1 MTSRAGAEPDVLVI
15 GAGAAG
21 AALSWR
27 LAGRGADVL
36 CLEEG
41 DWVDRDSIPKAHV
54 DWEVRGRHYWNPAP
68 SVRGRDVD
76 YAVTNQGDNPV
87 DPFMYCAVGGST
99 IGFGAQYWRL
109 QPSDFRTRT
118 LDQFGVDWPIAY
130 EDLAPYYDINEQESG
145 VSGLAGDPT
154 GPPRPQPALPPN
166 AMGTTGRRWADG
178 FEKLGWYWWPQDS
191 AIVSRDYRGRPA
203 CINRSQCA
211 FGCPQ
216 KSLSSADVTYWPPAI
231 EAGVELRV
239 RARVR
244 RIVLDPRGRAVGA
257 EYYDDSGA
265 LHEQRAGRVIV
276 CAGGIGSPRLLLMS
290 ATDGHPDGLANRSGQ
305 VGRNFMVHA
314 QTLVAGRFPDSTEAY
329 AGTVGAMSSRQFYE
343 TDPDNDYVRGF
354 IVAGNRGYSPLLTAL
369 QFRRWGDEHHE
380 KLEHHLDH
388 DATVYICG
396 DDEPEEHNRV
406 ELDHGRLDD
415 FGLPGMTTSYTISEN
430 SRRMVEAGIGRA
442 TELCMAAGADSVRD
456 FGVAPGFGWH
466 LLGTAR
472 MGSEPEASVID
483 ADHQAHDVPGLYVAD
498 GSSMPTGGAVNP
510 ANTIQAMALRAADR
524 IWDGRNG

>member
-1 MTSRAGAEPDVLVI
+1 MSAAPEPDVLVV

-27 LAGRGADVL
+27 LASHGVGVL

-68 SVRGRDVD
+68 SIRDREVD
-76 YAVTNQGDNPV
+76 YAVTNGGENPV
-87 DPFMYCAVGGST
+87 DPFMYSAVGGST

-109 QPSDFRTRT
+109 QPSDFRTRS
-118 LDQFGVDWPIAY
+118 LDEFGVDWPIGY
-130 EDLAPYYDINEQESG
+130 EDLVPYYDVNEREVG
-145 VSGLAGDPT
+145 LSGLAGDPT
-154 GPPRPQPALPPN
+154 GPAREAPPLPPN
-166 AMGTTGRRWADG
+166 AMGAIGRRWAEG

-203 CINRSQCA
+203 CTNRSQCA

-216 KSLSSADVTYWPPAI
+216 KSLSTADVTYWPRAI
-231 EAGVELRV
+231 ELGVELRV
-239 RARVR
+239 RSRVR
-244 RIVLDPRGRAVGA
+244 RIVLDASGA
-257 EYYDDSGA
+257 AAGVEYYDAEGR
-265 LHEQRAGRVIV
+265 LHEQRAKRVVV

-290 ATDGHPDGLANRSGQ
+290 ATDGHADGLANASGQ
-305 VGRNFMVHA
+305 VGRNLMVHA
-314 QTLVAGRFPDSTEAY
+314 QTLVAGRFPETTEAY

-343 TDPDNDYVRGF
+343 TDPDNDFVRGF
-354 IVAGNRGYSPLLTAL
+354 IVAGNRSYSPLLTAL
-369 QFRRWGDEHHE
+369 QFRKWGAEHHE
-380 KLEHHLDH
+380 TLEHHLNH
-388 DATVYICG
+388 DAVVYLCG

-406 ELDHGRLDD
+406 ELDHGRLDA
-415 FGLPGMTTSYTISEN
+415 FGLPGVTTSYTLSEN
-430 SRRMVEAGIGRA
+430 SRRLVEAAIERA
-442 TELCMAAGADSVRD
+442 TELCMASGAESVRD

-472 MGSEPEASVID
+472 MGDDPGDSVID
-483 ADHQAHDVPGLYVAD
+483 ADHRAHDVPGLFIAD

-524 IWDGRNG
+524 IWEGRDG

>member
-1 MTSRAGAEPDVLVI
+1 MSPPSESDVLVI

-21 AALSWR
+21 AALTWR
-27 LAGRGADVL
+27 LATLGAKVL

-41 DWVDRDSIPKAHV
+41 DWVESDSIPKAHV

-68 SVRGRDVD
+68 SIRARDVD
-76 YAVTNQGDNPV
+76 YAVTNVGENPV
-87 DPFMYCAVGGST
+87 DSFMYSAVGGST

-118 LDQFGVDWPIAY
+118 LDDFGVDWPILY
-130 EDLAPYYDINEQESG
+130 EDLVPYYDVNEREVG
-145 VSGLAGDPT
+145 VSGLAGDPS
-154 GPPRPQPALPPN
+154 GPARVAPPLPPN
-166 AMGTTGRRWADG
+166 AMGAVGRRWAEG

-203 CINRSQCA
+203 CTNRSQCA

-216 KSLSSADVTYWPPAI
+216 HSLSSADVTYWP
-231 EAGVELRV
+231 EALAAGAELRV
-239 RARVR
+239 RSRVR
-244 RIVLDPRGRAVGA
+244 RIVLDAKGRASGV
-257 EYYDDSGA
+257 EYYDARGR
-265 LHEQRAGRVIV
+265 LHEQRARRVV
-276 CAGGIGSPRLLLMS
+276 LCAGGIGSPRLLLMS
-290 ATDGHPDGLANRSGQ
+290 ANSAHPDGLANGSGQ
-305 VGRNFMVHA
+305 VGRNLMVHA
-314 QTLVAGRFPDSTEAY
+314 QTLVAGRFQSPTESY

-343 TDPDNDYVRGF
+343 TDPANDFVRGF

-369 QFRRWGDEHHE
+369 QFREWGAGHH
-380 KLEHHLDH
+380 KRLEHHLNH

-396 DDEPEEHNRV
+396 DDEPEEHNCV

-415 FGLPGMTTSYTISEN
+415 FGLPGVTTTYAQSEN

-472 MGSEPEASVID
+472 MGSDPKDSVVD
-483 ADHQAHDVPGLYVAD
+483 ADHRAHDVPDLFVVD

-510 ANTIQAMALRAADR
+510 ANTIQALALRAADR
-524 IWDGRNG
+524 IWDGRDG

>member
-1 MTSRAGAEPDVLVI
+1 MSAATEPDVLVV
-15 GAGAAG
+15 GAGASG

-27 LAGRGADVL
+27 LASHGARVL

-41 DWVDRDSIPKAHV
+41 DWVDRDSIPKAHI

-68 SVRGRDVD
+68 SIRAREAD
-76 YAVTNQGDNPV
+76 YAVTNLGENPV
-87 DPFMYCAVGGST
+87 DPFMYSAVGGST
-99 IGFGAQYWRL
+99 VGFGAQYWRL

-118 LDQFGVDWPIAY
+118 LDEFGVDWPIGY
-130 EDLAPYYDINEQESG
+130 DDLAPYYDLNEREVG

-154 GPPRPQPALPPN
+154 GPEREAPPLPPN
-166 AMGTTGRRWADG
+166 AMGAVGRRWAEG
-178 FEKLGWYWWPQDS
+178 FEKLGWRWWPQDS

-203 CINRSQCA
+203 CTNRSQCA

-216 KSLSSADVTYWPPAI
+216 RSLSSADVTYWPQAL
-231 EAGVELRV
+231 ELGVELRV

-244 RIVLDPRGRAVGA
+244 RIVLDAKGRAAGV
-257 EYYDDSGA
+257 EYYDADGR
-265 LHEQRAGRVIV
+265 LHEQRARRVVV

-290 ATDGHPDGLANRSGQ
+290 TTPAHPDGLANSSGQ

-314 QTLVAGRFPDSTEAY
+314 QTLVAGRFAQETESY

-343 TDPDNDYVRGF
+343 TDPDNDFVRGF

-369 QFRRWGDEHHE
+369 QFREWGARHH
-380 KLEHHLDH
+380 KRLEHNLNH
-388 DATVYICG
+388 DATVYVCG

-406 ELDHGRLDD
+406 ELDYGRLDP
-415 FGLPGMTTSYTISEN
+415 FGLPGVTTTYTMSEN
-430 SRRMVEAGIGRA
+430 SRRMATAAIARA
-442 TELCMAAGADSVRD
+442 TELCMAAGAEEVRD

-472 MGSEPEASVID
+472 MGSSASD
-483 ADHQAHDVPGLYVAD
+483 AVVDARHEAHDVPGLFVAD
-498 GSSMPTGGAVNP
+498 GSSLPTGGAVNP
-510 ANTIQAMALRAADR
+510 AHTIQALALRAADQ
-524 IWDGRNG
+524 IWSGRND

>member
-1 MTSRAGAEPDVLVI
+1 MSSTEPDVLVI

-21 AALSWR
+21 AALTWR
-27 LAGRGADVL
+27 LAAKGASVV

-41 DWVDRDSIPKAHV
+41 DWVDRETIPKAHF

-68 SVRGRDVD
+68 SIRDREVD
-76 YAVTNQGDNPV
+76 YAVTNGGENPV
-87 DPFMYCAVGGST
+87 DPFMYSAVGGST

-118 LDQFGVDWPIAY
+118 LDEFGVDWPIGY
-130 EDLAPYYDINEQESG
+130 GDLAPYYDINERETG

-154 GPPRPQPALPPN
+154 GPERPAPPLPPN
-166 AMGTTGRRWADG
+166 AMGTVGRRWADG

-191 AIVSRDYRGRPA
+191 AIISRDYRGRAA
-203 CINRSQCA
+203 CTNRSQCA

-216 KSLSSADVTYWPPAI
+216 KALSTADVTYWPVAL
-231 EAGVELRV
+231 ELGAELRV
-239 RARVR
+239 RSQVR
-244 RIVLDPRGRAVGA
+244 RIVLDASGRAVGA
-257 EYYDDSGA
+257 EYYDADGQ
-265 LHEQRAGRVIV
+265 LREQRAKRVVI
-276 CAGGIGSPRLLLMS
+276 CAGGIGTPRLLLMS
-290 ATDGHPDGLANRSGQ
+290 AGAAHPDGLANSSGQ
-305 VGRNFMVHA
+305 VGRNFMVHC
-314 QTLVAGRFPDSTEAY
+314 QTLVAGRFEEPTEAY

-343 TDPDNDYVRGF
+343 TDPDNDFVRGF

-369 QFRRWGDEHHE
+369 QFRLWGEEHHE
-380 KLEHHLDH
+380 KLEHHLNH
-388 DATVYICG
+388 DATVYVCG

-415 FGLPGMTTSYTISEN
+415 FGLPGVTTSYTMSEN
-430 SRRMVEAGIGRA
+430 SRRITEAAIGRA
-442 TELCMAAGADSVRD
+442 TELCFAAGADSVRD

-472 MGSEPEASVID
+472 MGADGADSVID
-483 ADHQAHDVPGLYVAD
+483 ADHQAHDVPGLYIAD

-510 ANTIQAMALRAADR
+510 AHTIQALALRAADR
-524 IWDGRNG
+524 IWAGRNDG

>member
-1 MTSRAGAEPDVLVI
+1 MNATEPDVLVI

-21 AALSWR
+21 AALTWR
-27 LAGRGADVL
+27 LASKGASVV

-41 DWVDRDSIPKAHV
+41 DWVDRDTIPKGHV

-68 SVRGRDVD
+68 SIRDREVD
-76 YAVTNQGDNPV
+76 YAVTNGGENPV
-87 DPFMYCAVGGST
+87 DPFMYSAVGGST

-109 QPSDFRTRT
+109 QPSDFRART
-118 LDQFGVDWPIAY
+118 LDDFGVDWPIAY
-130 EDLAPYYDINEQESG
+130 EDLAPYYDINERETG

-154 GPPRPQPALPPN
+154 GPQRPAPPLPPN
-166 AMGTTGRRWADG
+166 AMGSVGRRWAAG

-191 AIVSRDYRGRPA
+191 AIISRDYRGRAA
-203 CINRSQCA
+203 CTNRSQCA

-216 KSLSSADVTYWPPAI
+216 KALSTADVTYWPVAL
-231 EAGVELRV
+231 ELGAELRV

-244 RIVLDPRGRAVGA
+244 RVILDTAGRAVGV
-257 EYYDDSGA
+257 EYYDADGR
-265 LHEQRAGRVIV
+265 LQEQRAKRVVI
-276 CAGGIGSPRLLLMS
+276 CAGGIGTPRLLLMS
-290 ATDGHPDGLANRSGQ
+290 ASATHPDGLANSSGQ
-305 VGRNFMVHA
+305 VGRNFMVHC
-314 QTLVAGRFPDSTEAY
+314 QTLVAGRFEEPTESY
-329 AGTVGAMSSRQFYE
+329 AGTVGSMSSRQFYE
-343 TDPDNDYVRGF
+343 TDPDNDFVRGF

-369 QFRRWGDEHHE
+369 QFRLWGGEHHE
-380 KLEHHLDH
+380 KLEHHLNH
-388 DATVYICG
+388 DATVYVCG

-415 FGLPGMTTSYTISEN
+415 FGLPGVTTSYTMSEN
-430 SRRMVEAGIGRA
+430 SRRMTEAAIGRA

-472 MGSEPEASVID
+472 MGADAGASVVD
-483 ADHQAHDVPGLYVAD
+483 ADHRAHDVPGLYIAD

-510 ANTIQAMALRAADR
+510 AHTIQALALRAADR
-524 IWDGRNG
+524 IWEGRNDG